1 MNAKILLVDDDRAI
15 LRSLERLLG
24 AQGYHVTSAVS
35 AEEAW
40 LILNSEPIDLLI
52 LDLSLPGQD
61 GLTFCRRVRS
71 KWQFPVLMVTARGES
86 GDKVVGLELGADDY
100 LVKPFEPRE
109 LLARVRAQIRRASEY
124 NAAEA
129 RPNVIEMGSAVG
141 GPTLVIDVDRRDAFV
156 DGRAA
161 GLTDREFELL
171 HLLARNRDKAM
182 NKDYLFETIWGYD
195 AELATKALAVYVR
208 RLRQKIEADADNP
221 RYLLTIRGFGYKL
234 VSPDVE

>member
-24 AQGYHVTSAVS
+24 AQGYHVTSTVS

-40 LILNSEPIDLLI
+40 LILNGEPIDLMI

-71 KWQFPVLMVTARGES
+71 RWQFPVLMVTARGES

-109 LLARVRAQIRRASEY
+109 LLARVRAQLRRAGEY

-129 RPNVIEMGSAVG
+129 RPNVISLGS
-141 GPTLVIDVDRRDAFV
+141 LVIDADRRDAFV
-156 DGRAA
+156 QGRPA

-221 RYLLTIRGFGYKL
+221 RHLLTVRGFGYKL
-234 VSPDVE
+234 VNPDIE